1 MASMNGKS
9 SIVATKD
16 KEERLPLFS
25 GASAAAAAANNGIG
39 ASEGE
44 RRKNDATNMNTQER
58 VVKHVVEGYGT
69 LAVVLMM
76 AMLMLVILYNQSRG
90 MWMMPTQKKN
100 QKNGVLLFISIGSAP
115 KNVKRRNA
123 LRNGFALHDKNGEN
137 RNSKKKEY
145 YRYVFF
151 TDETTE
157 TLDEHNEYKD
167 VEFNMAPGGYVK
179 ALYNQR
185 GKYQLAWALENHH
198 FDYYLR
204 IDDDG
209 VLCLDRLLF
218 QLKHID
224 ETISVSENNNLEFFW
239 GKYWCQ
245 TGLSRAD
252 ENFMLFTRHLGDLLL
267 EFFEYLPE
275 FRGGTFALNTGMYL
289 YLMMEKRNNNKNY
302 YIDTNNEATTVRVFD
317 DRGQIDSQ
325 QGYVTPFMRKPYNAS
340 LIQSYRG
347 FCGSHIWAHHVH
359 NVKVQEAAIAGHY
372 AGNTSWSK
380 EYPKIVS
387 PQYTCGGRFSFN
399 VAAHLP

>member
-1 MASMNGKS
+1 
-9 SIVATKD
+9 
-16 KEERLPLFS
+16 
-25 GASAAAAAANNGIG
+25 
-39 ASEGE
+39 
-44 RRKNDATNMNTQER
+44 
-58 VVKHVVEGYGT
+58 
-69 LAVVLMM
+69 
-76 AMLMLVILYNQSRG
+76 
-90 MWMMPTQKKN
+90 
-100 QKNGVLLFISIGSAP
+100 
-115 KNVKRRNA
+115 
-123 LRNGFALHDKNGEN
+123 
-137 RNSKKKEY
+137 
-145 YRYVFF
+145 
-151 TDETTE
+151 
-157 TLDEHNEYKD
+157 
-167 VEFNMAPGGYVK
+167 
-179 ALYNQR
+179 
-185 GKYQLAWALENHH
+185 
-198 FDYYLR
+198 
-204 IDDDG
+204 
-209 VLCLDRLLF
+209 
-218 QLKHID
+218 
-224 ETISVSENNNLEFFW
+224 
-239 GKYWCQ
+239 
-245 TGLSRAD
+245 
-252 ENFMLFTRHLGDLLL
+252 MLFTRHLGDLLL

>member
-1 MASMNGKS
+1 MN
-9 SIVATKD
+9 
-16 KEERLPLFS
+16 
-25 GASAAAAAANNGIG
+25 N
-39 ASEGE
+39 
-44 RRKNDATNMNTQER
+44 NTQQR

-100 QKNGVLLFISIGSAP
+100 QQTNRVLLFISIGSAP
-115 KNVKRRNA
+115 KNIKRRNA
-123 LRNGFALHDKNGEN
+123 FRNGFALHDRSGEN

-157 TLDEHNEYKD
+157 TLDEHYEYKD
-167 VEFNMAPGGYVK
+167 VEFNIAPGGYVNS
-179 ALYNQR
+179 LYNQR
-185 GKYQLAWALENHH
+185 GKYQLKWALENHH

-209 VLCLDRLLF
+209 VLCLDRLIF
-218 QLKHID
+218 QLQHID
-224 ETISVSENNNLEFFW
+224 ETISVSENKNLEFFW

-245 TGLSRAD
+245 PGLSRAD

-289 YLMMEKRNNNKNY
+289 YLMMEKRNNNKNF

-347 FCGSHIWAHHVH
+347 FCRKHIWAHHVYD
-359 NVKVQEAAIAGHY
+359 VKVQEAAIAGHY
-372 AGNTSWSK
+372 AGNASWSK

-399 VAAHLP
+399 VASHLP